1 MKFKNALNGISKI
14 FTAEILGLIATFVIG
29 ITSIFL
35 LVPEKDVALLSAGTL
50 ASIAGILM
58 IIGAILNLVGVIQAS
73 KDERSFKAVIY
84 LMILGV
90 VVAVVAGFFN
100 NIPKVSEISQAVS
113 QIVDVLV
120 SVLVILGFGNIAKQ
134 LGNTN
139 IENKAQT
146 LFKIIIVIN
155 VIVIA
160 ARVALVYKNNFAN
173 VAAIVLM
180 IVALVLGIVQ
190 YVMYLSFLSKTKKM
204 LQENVGEESEK

>member
-14 FTAEILGLIATFVIG
+14 FTAEILDLIATFVIG

-35 LVPEKDVALLSAGTL
+35 LVPDKNVALLSAGTL

-58 IIGAILNLVGVIQAS
+58 IIGAILNLVGIIQAS

-90 VVAVVAGFFN
+90 VLAIVSGFFN
-100 NIPKVSEISQAVS
+100 NIPKISEISQAAG
-113 QIVDVLV
+113 QIIDVLV

-155 VIVIA
+155 IIIIA
-160 ARVALVYKNNFAN
+160 ARVALVYKNNLAN
-173 VAAIVLM
+173 VVAIVLM
-180 IVALVLGIVQ
+180 IVALVLGVVQ
-190 YVMYLSFLSKTKKM
+190 FIMYLSFLSKTKKM
-204 LQENVGEESEK
+204 LQENVGEQ

>member
-14 FTAEILGLIATFVIG
+14 FTAEILDLIATFVIG

-35 LVPEKDVALLSAGTL
+35 LVPDKNVALLSAGTL

-58 IIGAILNLVGVIQAS
+58 IIGAILNLVGIIQAS

-90 VVAVVAGFFN
+90 VLAIVSGFFN
-100 NIPKVSEISQAVS
+100 NIPKVSEISQAAG
-113 QIVDVLV
+113 QIIEVLV
-120 SVLVILGFGNIAKQ
+120 SLMVILGFGNIAKQ
-134 LGNTN
+134 LGNTK

-155 VIVIA
+155 IIIIA
-160 ARVALVYKNNFAN
+160 ARVALVYKNDLAN
-173 VAAIVLM
+173 VVAIVLM
-180 IVALVLGIVQ
+180 IVALVLGVVQ
-190 YVMYLSFLSKTKKM
+190 YIMYLSFLSKTKKM
-204 LQENVGEESEK
+204 LQENVGEQ